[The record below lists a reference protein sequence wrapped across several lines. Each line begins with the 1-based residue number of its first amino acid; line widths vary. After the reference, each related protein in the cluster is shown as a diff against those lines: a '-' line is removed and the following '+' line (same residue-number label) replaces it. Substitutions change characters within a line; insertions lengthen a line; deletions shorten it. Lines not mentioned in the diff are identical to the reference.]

1 MNFDLKRDKK
11 WAKYGI
17 ALSLIFILRKTF
29 SAPKLNENTG
39 SKWLSEPWITYFK
52 NWDQVPVQHQY
63 EIILQIVTAFII
75 GPLFCLLASWI
86 VGIFMKK

>member
-52 NWDQVPVQHQY
+52 NWDQVPVQYQY

-75 GPLFCLLASWI
+75 FEKICIASYY
-86 VGIFMKK
+86 MKNPEY